1 MQQRLNWGRPLDLT
15 VSIESP
21 FALEV
26 VITLL
31 SYKFKIPDKGTYDG
45 INNPLS
51 TWKTSKDGTICP
63 HLHNEEHSP
72 TILECLPKPLDLEPF
87 FVN

>member
-21 FALEV
+21 FTLEV

-31 SYKFKIPDKGTYDG
+31 SYKFKIPNKGTYDG
-45 INNPLS
+45 INNPLKHMENFKR
-51 TWKTSKDGTICP
+51 WNDMSKFT
-63 HLHNEEHSP
+63 
-72 TILECLPKPLDLEPF
+72 
-87 FVN
+87 